1 MKRFALAIAVVFA
14 LAVSVNAAVVV
25 TSAGVP
31 TTDLTGYTTWTVTA
45 TSDSGAINGIDATF
59 AGAMNHVNP
68 NGMATIFNDSNGFFG
83 FVNANA
89 SQDSQ
94 FLFGSADILSTATGE
109 GDSLLKG
116 ALTNL
121 SAHSGGATSI
131 DFAQIVM
138 ADGGSVTFTADFD
151 DGGSAAVSVSGGIG
165 EAVIPEP
172 AAFALM
178 GIALVGLGFFRRSK

>member
-83 FVNANA
+83 FVSANA

-121 SAHSGGATSI
+121 SAYSGGSMSI
-131 DFAQIVM
+131 DFAQIVI
-138 ADGGSVTFTADFD
+138 ANGGSVTFAAEFD
-151 DGGSAAVSVSGGIG
+151 DGGAGAVSAEGVVG
-165 EAVIPEP
+165 IPEP
-172 AAFALM
+172 ATFALM
-178 GIALVGLGFFRRSK
+178 GLALIGLGFLRRSK